1 MPPDSPLA
9 LSASARTRC
18 LYSPVKMRRFA
29 LATTSGLGCPAMTPA
44 ASLRSALATAQKLFH
59 ILRREDRVVP
69 FWENTFLAD
78 GELAEFRF

>member
-29 LATTSGLGCPAMTPA
+29 LATTSGSGCPAMTSA
-44 ASLRSALATAQKLFH
+44 ASLRSALVPSMADRTGKSVFVLFFM
-59 ILRREDRVVP
+59 L
-69 FWENTFLAD
+69 NFLPA
-78 GELAEFRF
+78 LHSN